1 MTTTSIAFNQFI
13 RLPFLG
19 EAWVERDRS
28 QDSPFFAFDVERGGQ
43 EGASTGPVSG
53 FTLRAG
59 RWTVIVDRPVT
70 SRDAGPGSTV
80 AWIALGA
87 PLVTLVGIA
96 ACLLAS
102 PVRHALAS
110 LQRAVGGD
118 AGRPI
123 A

>member
-28 QDSPFFAFDVERGGQ
+28 DDSPFFAFEVERGGQ
-43 EGASTGPVSG
+43 EGATTGPLSG

-59 RWTVIVDRPVT
+59 HWTVIVDRPVT
-70 SRDAGPGSTV
+70 SRYAGPGSTA

-96 ACLLAS
+96 ACLLVS

-110 LQRAVGGD
+110 IQRTASGD
-118 AGRPI
+118 AGRPT

>member
-1 MTTTSIAFNQFI
+1 MTATAPFNQFV

-19 EAWVERDRS
+19 EAWVERDRHRP
-28 QDSPFFAFDVERGGQ
+28 QDRPFFAFDVERGGP
-43 EGASTGPVSG
+43 EGTATGPISSLTVV
-53 FTLRAG
+53 AG
-59 RWTVIVDRPVT
+59 RWIFIADRPVT
-70 SRDAGPGSTV
+70 TRRRGQAGTV

-110 LQRAVGGD
+110 LQAR
-118 AGRPI
+118 
-123 A
+123 